1 MFIKVFVPNHNGK
14 IELSVQE
21 LEALIKEAVDKAIIE
36 DRANRPYQSL
46 WYGNTAPLNIAPK
59 EINTE
64 PELDKFHYGA
74 TIVCGVDLADNG
86 LTSSTT
92 RSPINMNTLQNVI
105 K

>member
-21 LEALIKEAVDKAIIE
+21 LETLIKEAVDKAIVE
-36 DRANRPYQSL
+36 DRANRPYQSF
-46 WYGNTAPLNIAPK
+46 WYGNTTPLNSTPR

-64 PELDKFHYGA
+64 PELEKFYYGP
-74 TIVCGVDLADNG
+74 TVTCDVNLSDNG
-86 LTSSTT
+86 LTNNTSH
-92 RSPINMNTLQNVI
+92 SPINMSTLKNVI

>member
-21 LEALIKEAVDKAIIE
+21 LETLIKEAVDKAIIE

-46 WYGNTAPLNIAPK
+46 WCNSITLSDNTPR
-59 EINTE
+59 EISTK
-64 PELDKFHYGA
+64 PELDKFYYGP
-74 TIVCGVDLADNG
+74 TITCDANLSDSG
-86 LTSSTT
+86 LTGSTSH
-92 RSPINMNTLQNVI
+92 SPINMNTLQNVI

>member
-21 LEALIKEAVDKAIIE
+21 LEALIKEAVDKAIVE

-46 WYGNTAPLNIAPK
+46 WCGNTTPLNGTPK
-59 EINTE
+59 EIPTG
-64 PELDKFHYGA
+64 PELDKFYYGP
-74 TIVCGVDLADNG
+74 TITCDVNLSDNG
-86 LTSSTT
+86 LTNNTS

>member
-21 LEALIKEAVDKAIIE
+21 LEALIKEAVDKAVAE
-36 DRANRPYQSL
+36 DRANRPYQSF

-64 PELDKFHYGA
+64 PELDRFYHGP
-74 TIVCGVDLADNG
+74 TITCNVNSTDSG
-86 LTSSTT
+86 LTNSTSH
-92 RSPINMNTLQNVI
+92 SPINMSTLQNVI

>member
-21 LEALIKEAVDKAIIE
+21 LEALIKEAVDKAIVE

-46 WYGNTAPLNIAPK
+46 WYSNTTPLNGTPK
-59 EINTE
+59 ETIET
-64 PELDKFHYGA
+64 PELDKFYYDPII
-74 TIVCGVDLADNG
+74 TCDVDLADGG
-86 LTSSTT
+86 LTNTS
-92 RSPINMNTLQNVI
+92 RSPLNVNTLQNVI

>member
-21 LEALIKEAVDKAIIE
+21 LENLIKEAVDKAIVE
-36 DRANRPYQSL
+36 DRANRPYQSF
-46 WYGNTAPLNIAPK
+46 WYGNTTLLNNTPR

-64 PELDKFHYGA
+64 PELEKFYYGPTVTCDA
-74 TIVCGVDLADNG
+74 NLADSG
-86 LTSSTT
+86 LTNNTSH
-92 RSPINMNTLQNVI
+92 SPINMGTLKNVI